1 MHLAGR
7 ARGRAHDAPPER
19 EVPEPEQGGQA
30 CGQAAAQPGAAKRE
44 AGPGQARP
52 PALARRRYGLQGGH
66 RGATSACWVHWAE
79 DDGGRPQHAGSRSPH
94 PQPTDPSRCLTRQF
108 TPGLSPPLLPV
119 SITWQGA
126 TSLLAHIKAHV
137 AKDAPGPAVPKRV
150 AMQILLRIKQ
160 VLEAKDESLSEL
172 QFDTGRLVIVGDTHG
187 QINDFCWILR
197 SHGLPAPGNMYLIN
211 GDVADRG
218 KNAVE
223 ILLCIYAF
231 MLAAPGT
238 IHMNRGNHESIDMNV
253 RSFREGGGFAVE
265 VGGKYG
271 SDVFTLFQARSH
283 ALHTTHITA
292 ARMSPRP
299 HARTRASE
307 APDVLV
313 TCGPSWFAQ
322 DVFSLL
328 PLAARVNKEVLVLHG
343 GLCRTGTAT
352 IEQMKAIDRRRPVPV
367 STNDPKDVLFFD
379 TMWADPQASEG
390 FGSSAARGAGC
401 VTFGPDVTRRFCE
414 INRLRMIVRSHEV
427 PKTMTG
433 VQAH

>member
-1 MHLAGR
+1 M
-7 ARGRAHDAPPER
+7 
-19 EVPEPEQGGQA
+19 
-30 CGQAAAQPGAAKRE
+30 
-44 AGPGQARP
+44 
-52 PALARRRYGLQGGH
+52 
-66 RGATSACWVHWAE
+66 
-79 DDGGRPQHAGSRSPH
+79 
-94 PQPTDPSRCLTRQF
+94 
-108 TPGLSPPLLPV
+108 
-119 SITWQGA
+119 
-126 TSLLAHIKAHV
+126 

-292 ARMSPRP
+292 ARMPPRP
-299 HARTRASE
+299 HARTRAL
-307 APDVLV
+307 PRHP
-313 TCGPSWFAQ
+313 TCLWFAQ

-414 INRLRMIVRSHEV
+414 VNRLRMIVRSHEV

-433 VQAH
+433 VQARARIRIRTLPPPLPALVVP

>member
-1 MHLAGR
+1 M
-7 ARGRAHDAPPER
+7 
-19 EVPEPEQGGQA
+19 
-30 CGQAAAQPGAAKRE
+30 
-44 AGPGQARP
+44 
-52 PALARRRYGLQGGH
+52 
-66 RGATSACWVHWAE
+66 
-79 DDGGRPQHAGSRSPH
+79 
-94 PQPTDPSRCLTRQF
+94 
-108 TPGLSPPLLPV
+108 
-119 SITWQGA
+119 
-126 TSLLAHIKAHV
+126 

-292 ARMSPRP
+292 ARMPPRP

-307 APDVLV
+307 APNVLV

-433 VQAH
+433 VQAHSQRRVPFALLLPCPLALLLPSSRPRRCP